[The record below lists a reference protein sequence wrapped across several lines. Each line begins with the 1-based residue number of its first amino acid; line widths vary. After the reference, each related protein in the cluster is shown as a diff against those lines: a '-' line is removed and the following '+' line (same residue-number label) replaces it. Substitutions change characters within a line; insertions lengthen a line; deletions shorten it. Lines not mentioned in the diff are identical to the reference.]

1 MNTLG
6 KKQNEEKM
14 LMIQFFAKR
23 KFNFAEITNEV
34 SWVFVAINV
43 ALALIPTAKQC
54 LAEYF
59 VAIAAMATILSAV
72 MQRLTNR
79 FTKIAAAA
87 RQLFDYELFGF
98 AKPPRYGEY
107 TEEKI
112 KLYAS
117 KEKHRNNKRYITQ
130 ISHSGID
137 KEHGVKDW
145 YIIDD
150 LWDNDKAVF
159 ECQKQNKLFD
169 RGLTFWVEWSLIITI
184 SIPIA
189 IAVVLNWNSSLGAVI
204 KGFLSVISVV
214 IKLFGTI
221 HKTVE
226 LHKIMGLAEERFNNP
241 NYSADS
247 RQEVIDRRRQL
258 SFIVPNFLHR
268 ILSKRIHENIN
279 DLYS

>member
-1 MNTLG
+1 
-6 KKQNEEKM
+6 M

-43 ALALIPTAKQC
+43 ALALIPTTKQC
-54 LAEYF
+54 LGEYI
-59 VAIAAMATILSAV
+59 VAIAAMATILSTVTQHLAT
-72 MQRLTNR
+72 RS
-79 FTKIAAAA
+79 TKIAAAA
-87 RQLFDYELFGF
+87 RQLFDYELFGLD
-98 AKPPRYGEY
+98 KPLRYGEY
-107 TEEKI
+107 TEEDI
-112 KLYAS
+112 VFFAS
-117 KEKHRNNKRYITQ
+117 KEKRRNKKKYMAQTSNNGT
-130 ISHSGID
+130 D

-169 RGLTFWVEWSLIITI
+169 RELTFWVEWGLIITV

-204 KGFLSVISVV
+204 KGLLSVISVV

-226 LHKIMGLAEERFNNP
+226 LHKIMGLAEERFNNA
-241 NYSADS
+241 NYSFES
-247 RQEVIDRRRQL
+247 RQEVIDRRRKL

-268 ILSKRIHENIN
+268 ILSKRIHENIR